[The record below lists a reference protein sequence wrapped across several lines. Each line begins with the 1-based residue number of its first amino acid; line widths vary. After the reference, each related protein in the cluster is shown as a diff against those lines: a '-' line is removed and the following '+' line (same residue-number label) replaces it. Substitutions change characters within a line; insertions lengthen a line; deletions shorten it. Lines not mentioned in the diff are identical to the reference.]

1 MKSNIRYKSNIN
13 NTSIFLIGT
22 LVLFFFGFFPRPSLL
37 LRRTSYPKKPKASDI
52 IEMVDLPMWVYLSLR
67 FWLDICRIIKDIH
80 ILWNHGQKHLNKDE
94 RKPLSGL
101 DTNSM
106 SNYHEG
112 KAIYISGSVLFMSLE
127 DSTKLPAM
135 VLAWENFQEVFVM
148 LVVVVVFLP
157 HWRFFIHCLSTSSL
171 TLPWTIA
178 GLLHPFY
185 TFSPAHCRVI
195 HDTFIL
201 TFLGF
206 SFLPRVLRFWAGF
219 FYPQAFFTLHSF
231 VCDSDVG
238 RNTQSRIFLRDCPH
252 GVVPSG

>member
-22 LVLFFFGFFPRPSLL
+22 LVLFFDGFFPRPSLL

-157 HWRFFIHCLSTSSL
+157 HWRFFISLLFDIIPHPSVDYRRVFTPILYFQPSPSQSDLRHFHFQPFRYLLTASATVLSG
-171 TLPWTIA
+171 P
-178 GLLHPFY
+178 
-185 TFSPAHCRVI
+185 
-195 HDTFIL
+195 
-201 TFLGF
+201 
-206 SFLPRVLRFWAGF
+206 
-219 FYPQAFFTLHSF
+219 FFTHRRF
-231 VCDSDVG
+231 F
-238 RNTQSRIFLRDCPH
+238 T
-252 GVVPSG
+252 